1 MRHINQNCGSSCGP
15 TSLKMIMMEAGYK
28 ENLGIQDI
36 FGMSPTKI
44 GGTPWPRMSKII
56 RDLGI
61 KHKVMANVSLDY
73 FKTAPENKV
82 WMLAVYCGQI
92 KHWVV
97 LQGYKDNYYLILDP
111 ADTIKEYTKNELYS
125 IFGNRNSLVIEFDLD
140 DFLGDSPNYETHD
153 KDGDYVMNYVNEY
166 QMRLT
171 EDSNY
176 IFDKLGK
183 KVDSVEEIFKGDID
197 TDYIYGVFDED
208 EVIYDK
214 YIFGYSNDKIILLRF
229 KGE

>member
-28 ENLGIQDI
+28 DNLRIQDI

-44 GGTPWPRMSKII
+44 GGTPWPRMSNII
-56 RDLGI
+56 SELGI

-82 WMLAVYCGQI
+82 WMLAVYHGQI

-97 LQGYKDNYYLILDP
+97 LQGCEDNYYLILDP
-111 ADTIKEYTKNELYS
+111 ADTAKEYTKNELYS
-125 IFGNRNSLVIEFDLD
+125 IFGNRNSLVIEFDLN
-140 DFLGDSPNYETHD
+140 DFLGGSPNYETHD

-197 TDYIYGVFDED
+197 TDYIYGVFNED

-229 KGE
+229 K